1 MNGTEHVLD
10 QIDPLNFTTVR
21 IGPFF
26 NDLKLGD
33 ATGFFFYGLL
43 EGKPNL
49 WLVTNWHV
57 LSGRNALDPTIV
69 LHRQGSVPNRL
80 RLSLILR
87 PGQPEYNQPLY
98 DPPPQLLNQQQ
109 TSELYENN
117 GSASWYQHPIKNV
130 CDVGV
135 LNARPFVERFLIHG
149 INQIAEQND
158 MAIQQGNAVFIL
170 GYPLGFSHFID
181 TPIWKSGC
189 IASEPHLETVEE
201 TAIGGGRVIIDA
213 TTRQGMSGAPVIMR
227 EKTHYLAENGE
238 IIQHANAT
246 RWIGIYASRP
256 NILIGAA
263 LSDEDRR
270 PEIGYFYK
278 SGAVQ
283 KTITDG
289 IRGPNFGE
297 LP

>member
-1 MNGTEHVLD
+1 VFRDH
-10 QIDPLNFTTVR
+10 
-21 IGPFF
+21 
-26 NDLKLGD
+26 
-33 ATGFFFYGLL
+33 ATGQ
-43 EGKPNL
+43 
-49 WLVTNWHV
+49 VWHGH
-57 LSGRNALDPTIV
+57 SGAAD
-69 LHRQGSVPNRL
+69 HYRQWWS
-80 RLSLILR
+80 
-87 PGQPEYNQPLY
+87 
-98 DPPPQLLNQQQ
+98 
-109 TSELYENN
+109 TF
-117 GSASWYQHPIKNV
+117 
-130 CDVGV
+130 DV
-135 LNARPFVERFLIHG
+135 AVERRRGQSSFWAADGTYVVAVLAAG
-149 INQIAEQND
+149 GYAVERVGIAEQND

-213 TTRQGMSGAPVIMR
+213 TTRLGMSGAPVIMR
-227 EKTHYLAENGE
+227 EKTHYLTENGE

-256 NILIGAA
+256 NILIGPA